1 MPTKQAKSDLKDA
14 RRDLEK
20 KFGPGTVMVLGEE
33 EPVAVEVIPTG
44 LLSLDFNIRRPDQA
58 RGVPIG
64 GLPRGRITELFGSEG
79 GGKSTL
85 SMQVI
90 AKANQICKRYV
101 ALVDVEH
108 TFDEIYAAKLG
119 VDVENLIVS
128 QPGCGEE
135 ALDVADTLIKSGAVD
150 LVVIDSVAMLTP
162 KAEIE
167 GEIGDSHVGGR
178 ARLVTQAISKLVPI
192 LQKCDTA
199 VVFINQLRE
208 KIGYSGYGDPYD
220 TPCGR
225 SLKHNASLRIEI
237 RRIGMLKISDKIVG
251 ARTRFRVAKNKLGS
265 PFKETQGDLIFGRG
279 FCREGDLI
287 DFGVEMGVLKKA
299 GASYEFEDEK
309 FIRGR
314 EVLRQNLIE
323 NLELAQRVEQAI
335 LKLLNNGA
343 A

>member
-14 RRDLEK
+14 RKDLAK
-20 KFGPGTVMVLGEE
+20 KFGEGAVMVLGEE
-33 EPVAVEVIPTG
+33 ESIAVPVVSTG
-44 LLSLDFNIRRPDQA
+44 LLSLDCAIRRPDLEK
-58 RGVPIG
+58 GVSLG
-64 GLPRGRITELFGSEG
+64 GLPLGRITELFGSEG
-79 GGKSTL
+79 SGKSTL
-85 SMQVI
+85 SMQLI
-90 AKANQICKRYV
+90 AKANQTCKRYV

-208 KIGYSGYGDPYD
+208 KIGFNGYGPTTD

-237 RRIGMLKISDKIVG
+237 KRLGMLKIGDKIVG

-265 PFKETQGDLIFGRG
+265 PFKEAQADLIFGRG
-279 FCREGDLI
+279 FCRQGDLI
-287 DFGVEMGVLKKA
+287 DYGVELGALKKA
-299 GASYEFEDEK
+299 GASYEFGDEK
-309 FIRGR
+309 FTRGR
-314 EVLRQNLIE
+314 EVLRQSLIE
-323 NLELAQRVEQAI
+323 NMELAQRIEQAI
-335 LKLLNNGA
+335 LKLLSNGA